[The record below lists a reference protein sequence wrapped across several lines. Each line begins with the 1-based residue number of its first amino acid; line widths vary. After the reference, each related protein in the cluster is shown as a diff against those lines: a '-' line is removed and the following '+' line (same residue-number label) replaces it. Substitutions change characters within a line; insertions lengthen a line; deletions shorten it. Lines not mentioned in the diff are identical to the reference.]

1 MENKNNINKKGKN
14 KKNVIYDEEEDDE
27 DYDFDKKNNNLLTK
41 EKVIELQANNYIEI
55 RNFVF
60 DLPVYGSDVA
70 LEKFRPNGDRY
81 SASKI
86 TESLIKIKISKFCK
100 TLEEKYHFEQN
111 FKKKK
116 SKLININNNNNL
128 ENPNS
133 LSINNNVPSAN
144 TELST
149 ASTSSSSNLQTEEM
163 NKGLITDTSSTLLNI
178 FKVDSIKYIKIL
190 IGFLF
195 IITILLILVEYLI
208 TNSFFNKIRTK

>member
-1 MENKNNINKKGKN
+1 
-14 KKNVIYDEEEDDE
+14 
-27 DYDFDKKNNNLLTK
+27 
-41 EKVIELQANNYIEI
+41 LQANNYLEI

-70 LEKFRPNGDRY
+70 LEKFRPNGDKY

-116 SKLININNNNNL
+116 SKLLNINSNNNS
-128 ENPNS
+128 EPPNS
-133 LSINNNVPSAN
+133 LITNNNVSSADP
-144 TELST
+144 EPAAS
-149 ASTSSSSNLQTEEM
+149 ASTTSNLQTEEM
-163 NKGLITDTSSTLLNI
+163 NKGLISDNSSTLLNI

-190 IGFLF
+190 AGFLF
-195 IITILLILVEYLI
+195 IITIVLILVDYLI
-208 TNSFFNKIRTK
+208 TNNHFNKIKTKLDFLNDGYIILNIMLYTKFFVTEGVLANSLSTYSPMLLLEGKMVF